1 VKAGEKA
8 AFVYMLREGECGVVF
23 TSKSE
28 EEVERAA
35 AGEAAAGVAAGAC
48 TRPLF
53 SSTYALSVGQGVH

>member
-1 VKAGEKA
+1 
-8 AFVYMLREGECGVVF
+8 MLREGECGVVF